1 MLCPDLETLAWW
13 TTKPIE
19 QIDVE
24 AVKHVVPSL
33 ERLAGRQEGEEGRR
47 SCHNLVSYYIL
58 SLSNADALDC
68 PPCDPSKVEK
78 RFSLLEQ
85 LRLRQLP
92 FC

>member
-33 ERLAGRQEGEEGRR
+33 ERLALKASNGGTFLRELLFTIAVR
-47 SCHNLVSYYIL
+47 SRSLAL
-58 SLSNADALDC
+58 SLAIS
-68 PPCDPSKVEK
+68 SG
-78 RFSLLEQ
+78 S
-85 LRLRQLP
+85 
-92 FC
+92 